1 MGFWGWSAH
10 HVLNGHPNQ
19 PQRGAL
25 HNWLRAEETEAGPAG
40 AAGEMW
46 RGSDALRYDVALV
59 HLGTNDLGA
68 RAGVKDIVATMH
80 EIVLLLHAH
89 QPHALVLVAKI
100 IPNTLFSVS
109 ELNTALEKHFSG
121 TTLSLIQLTRKNR

>member
-25 HNWLRAEETEAGPAG
+25 YNWLRAEETEAG
-40 AAGEMW
+40 AAEEMR
-46 RGSDALRYDVALV
+46 RGSDELRYDVALV

-68 RAGVKDIVATMH
+68 RASVKDIVATMH

-109 ELNTALEKHFSG
+109 ELNTALENHFTG
-121 TTLSLIQLTRKNR
+121 TTPSLIQLTR

>member
-25 HNWLRAEETEAGPAG
+25 YNWLRAEETEAAPAG
-40 AAGEMW
+40 AAGEMR
-46 RGSDALRYDVALV
+46 RGSEALRYDVALV

-109 ELNTALEKHFSG
+109 ELNTALENHFSNFTG
-121 TTLSLIQLTRKNR
+121 TTPSLTQLTR